1 MGPEK
6 LLKKDVFLFLKQN
19 KTAVIST
26 VAAEGNAEA
35 ATIYY
40 GVDNDFNFYFVTG
53 EKTRKYANL
62 KRNPRVSLVITD
74 EYQLKT
80 LQTEGEIK
88 ELYSV
93 KKNSKSV
100 KLLTE
105 ALSPTIMQ
113 TIAYIWDPIPPIMK
127 MNVGS
132 ISIFRLKPKWMR
144 WADFSGP
151 VKKTKG
157 HYFKLI
163 IP

>member
-26 VAAEGNAEA
+26 VSADNTAESAM
-35 ATIYY
+35 IYY

-62 KRNPRVSLVITD
+62 MRNSRASLVIAD

-80 LQTEGEIK
+80 LQIEGETE
-88 ELYSV
+88 ELYRV
-93 KKNSKSV
+93 KKNSKAV

-105 ALSPTIMQ
+105 ALSPTITQ

-132 ISIFRLKPKWMR
+132 ICIFKLKPKWMR
-144 WADFSGP
+144 WADFSES
-151 VKKTKG
+151 VEKTKG
-157 HYFKLI
+157 YYFKLI